1 MHEYC
6 TIAASYTKE
15 LQNQTGKRGSEG
27 KEVRDRMH
35 RKETAS
41 HLFYSLHI
49 LQVQTLK
56 L

>member
-27 KEVRDRMH
+27 KEARDRECTG
-35 RKETAS
+35 KKLPLTCS
-41 HLFYSLHI
+41 ILFIFYRYIH
-49 LQVQTLK
+49 
-56 L
+56 